1 MFLLETFVDEYK
13 LFVSVAAGCAD
24 AEAGGEA
31 GAGAGAGAGAE
42 VDAAADGEAGA
53 EAGAD
58 ADGEAGASPDVVVVL
73 VVVLFEE
80 PKAASSP
87 FLFSAKTEP
96 EYRLLLKNVD
106 KVKQDKKVIENC
118 FLAFKLWNLVF
129 CWSVV
134 SFFDRLKLLKFI

>member
-31 GAGAGAGAGAE
+31 DVE
-42 VDAAADGEAGA
+42 VDADV
-53 EAGAD
+53 
-58 ADGEAGASPDVVVVL
+58 EAGASPDVVVVL
-73 VVVLFEE
+73 AVVLFEE

-87 FLFSAKTEP
+87 FLLSAKTEP